1 MICFVARRRMSAFVD
16 GDLPPAQSQALSEHL
31 GSCASCSARLYSLRS
46 TLGGLAEMS
55 RLEPREPIASRVFDR
70 LEVESRGPGLAL
82 VFRSVLATR
91 PLMWPSLV
99 TSSLLIGVVLTS
111 ALALHRPRSLQR
123 MVAAAEDAW
132 PAVRTPAWGTE
143 GNPALPFAGV
153 AVPQVLSGYSSA
165 DFLGD
170 TGEGTLFFATV
181 VARDGSVSTVTLIE
195 GDREQARPV
204 LEGLRQQRF
213 EPVQFRGRPVAV
225 SIYRLISRLDVRSPV
240 T

>member
-1 MICFVARRRMSAFVD
+1 MKCFAARRRLSEFLD
-16 GDLPPAQSQALSEHL
+16 GDLAPAQSQALSEHL
-31 GSCASCSARLYSLRS
+31 ATCAKCAARLRSLCS
-46 TLGGLAEMS
+46 TLEGLAEMP

-91 PLMWPSLV
+91 PLIWPSLV
-99 TSSLLIGVVLTS
+99 TASLLLAVVLTG
-111 ALALHRPRSLQR
+111 ALALDRPRSLQR
-123 MVAAAEDAW
+123 IVAAAEDTW

-165 DFLGD
+165 DLLGD

-181 VARDGSVSTVTLIE
+181 VARDGSVSTVTLID
-195 GDREQARPV
+195 GDKEQARPV
-204 LEGLRQQRF
+204 LDALRQQRF

-225 SIYRLISRLDVRSPV
+225 SVYRLISRLDVRSPV

>member
-1 MICFVARRRMSAFVD
+1 MNCFVVRRRLSQFLD
-16 GDLPPAQSQALSEHL
+16 GDLAPAESQALSAHL
-31 GSCASCSARLYSLRS
+31 GSCAGCARRLASLRS
-46 TLGGLAEMS
+46 TLEGFAELP

-91 PLMWPSLV
+91 PLIWPSLV
-99 TSSLLIGVVLTS
+99 TSSLLIAVVLAS
-111 ALALHRPRSLQR
+111 ALALDRPRSVQR
-123 MVAAAEDAW
+123 MIAAAEDAW
-132 PAVRTPAWGTE
+132 PAPRTPAWGTE

-153 AVPQVLSGYSSA
+153 AVPQARTGYSSA
-165 DFLGD
+165 DMLGD

-195 GDREQARPV
+195 GDKEQARPV
-204 LEGLRQQRF
+204 LDALRQQRF

-225 SIYRLISRLDVRSPV
+225 SVYRLISRLDVRSPV

>member
-1 MICFVARRRMSAFVD
+1 MRCYVARRRLSEFLD
-16 GDLPPAQSQALSEHL
+16 GDLAPAESQAVSEHL
-31 GSCASCSARLYSLRS
+31 ASCPGCSEHLRSLRS
-46 TLGGLAEMS
+46 TLEGLAELPPLS
-55 RLEPREPIASRVFDR
+55 PPEPIAARVFDR

-91 PLMWPSLV
+91 PLIWPSLV
-99 TSSLLIGVVLTS
+99 TSSLLIAVVLAS
-111 ALALHRPRSLQR
+111 ALALDQPRAVPR
-123 MVAAAEDAW
+123 MLAAAEEAW

-153 AVPQVLSGYSSA
+153 AVPQARSGYSSA
-165 DFLGD
+165 DMLGD

-195 GDREQARPV
+195 GDKEQARPV
-204 LEGLRQQRF
+204 LDALRQQRF
-213 EPVQFRGRPVAV
+213 EPVQYRGRPVAV